1 MFEYDSEKSAINL
14 AKHGIDFEAAQAIWL
29 DNDRI
34 DAPATSIDEARRMVV
49 GQINGKLWAAI
60 VMDRDDKVRLISVRR
75 ARERETMEYDRQ
87 KNFGN

>member
-14 AKHGIDFEAAQAIWL
+14 LKHGIDFEAAQILWE
-29 DNDRI
+29 DSYRI
-34 DAPATSIDEARRMVV
+34 DAPATSIDEARRMVI

-60 VMDRDDKVRLISVRR
+60 VMDREDKVRIISVRR

-87 KNFGN
+87 KDFGC